1 VIARL
6 ALLLLLRAPIQ
17 CASDPDPNRR
27 LEDTPSEA
35 LWRLAERFE
44 ADGDEAARR
53 IALEEIVERY
63 PSSAE
68 AERARVALGRSDE
81 PTRGETSADPASDG
95 EATNDGVTSADEA
108 THASGAP

>member
-1 VIARL
+1 MIARL

-81 PTRGETSADPASDG
+81 PTRGATSADPASDG